1 MMETVWQVYEV
12 TGVAGCNRRL
22 VGTYRNRHQANQ
34 VAEDVRRG
42 RFGHASNAAAEVVEW
57 QEWRA

>member
-12 TGVAGCNRRL
+12 FGVAGCNRRR

-34 VAEDVRRG
+34 VAEDIRRG
-42 RFGHASNAAAEVVEW
+42 GAKAEIVEW
-57 QEWRA
+57 QEWRT